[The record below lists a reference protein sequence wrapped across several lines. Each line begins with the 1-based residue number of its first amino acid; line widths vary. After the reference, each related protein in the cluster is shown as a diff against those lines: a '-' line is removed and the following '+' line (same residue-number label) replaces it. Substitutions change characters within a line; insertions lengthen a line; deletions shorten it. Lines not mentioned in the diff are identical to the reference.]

1 VSPRR
6 DTTVGTAPRRSLLQ
20 YSLAGAVAGGGCALV
35 LIALLVFGVVNTNP
49 AHHTSAKAQTS
60 SHHIG
65 TATGGGA
72 GTKPAAA
79 QPAAGRSSGTATHAG
94 TVGTGAQPKRT
105 ATAGSGA
112 GTAPAGATP
121 TGTTP
126 TGAAT
131 AGQPAAG
138 AAAGSTATRRDV
150 AAEVPDP
157 EASRSFPAPPSTRH
171 KAAATPDVAAEA
183 AVAPGAPSD
192 AEVRRELHQMQTVE
206 RAARK
211 QTFTAVPGGQSI
223 GGNGTIAP
231 PPGIPAVVARVIA
244 GANAIADFPYVFG
257 GGHAS
262 FVDNAYDCSGS
273 VSYALA
279 AGGLLSAPETSG
291 TLESWGA
298 PGPGKWI
305 TVYANA
311 GHTYMYVDG
320 ILYDTAGRSGVYA
333 SRWQVGATDNSGYV
347 ARHWPG
353 L

>member
-6 DTTVGTAPRRSLLQ
+6 DTTVGSAPRRSLLQ
-20 YSLAGAVAGGGCALV
+20 YSLAGAIAGGGSALV
-35 LIALLVFGVVNTNP
+35 LIALLVFGVVSTSPSHHAAAKAAGSSHGAGAAKVAGKAGNP
-49 AHHTSAKAQTS
+49 APV
-60 SHHIG
+60 
-65 TATGGGA
+65 
-72 GTKPAAA
+72 KPAASTGD
-79 QPAAGRSSGTATHAG
+79 AATGATAGGLGSSAHA
-94 TVGTGAQPKRT
+94 GAQPKGA
-105 ATAGSGA
+105 ATGGLGA
-112 GTAPAGATP
+112 GAKPK
-121 TGTTP
+121 
-126 TGAAT
+126 GAAT
-131 AGQPAAG
+131 AGQPAG
-138 AAAGSTATRRDV
+138 AAGTTATRRDI
-150 AAEVPDP
+150 AATEVPDP

-192 AEVRRELHQMQTVE
+192 AEVRQELHQMQAVE